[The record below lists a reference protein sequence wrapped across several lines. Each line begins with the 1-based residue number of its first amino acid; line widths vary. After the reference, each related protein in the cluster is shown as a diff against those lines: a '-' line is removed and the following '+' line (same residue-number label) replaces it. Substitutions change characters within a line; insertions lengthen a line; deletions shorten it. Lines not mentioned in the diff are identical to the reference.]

1 MSRHEPLRT
10 AGFEPP
16 SPADEEA
23 NDGLPAPLAELGV
36 SPQRDPIPTPAPS
49 LAPLGLARLA
59 SVDADGKIEIRVS
72 DRIVPAT
79 LDPTVHVAVIRTAE
93 ERGEPVLVE
102 QRDGSFF
109 VVGALRTQPTPGVDK
124 TTHVVIEAETIELK
138 AKEEVLVTNGVAAI
152 ALRALGEVET
162 YADRIV
168 SRAETVHKIIGRM
181 LRLN

>member
-1 MSRHEPLRT
+1 MSRHEPLR
-10 AGFEPP
+10 AEGFEPP
-16 SPADEEA
+16 SVETTEPSDE
-23 NDGLPAPLAELGV
+23 LPAPLAELGV
-36 SPQRDPIPTPAPS
+36 SPRREDSRASAPT

-59 SVDADGKIEIRVS
+59 SIDADGNIEVRVG

-79 LDPTVHVAVIRTAE
+79 RDPIVHLAVLRTAE

-102 QRDGSFF
+102 QRDGAFV
-109 VVGALRTQPTPGVDK
+109 VVGALRTQPTPGIDK
-124 TTHVVIEAETIELK
+124 MDHVLIEAETIELK